1 MKRIRVRANFADAVA
16 RAGLSMTNFAEA
28 AGVNRTTLYALINPA
43 QHPGRRGGM
52 QRATAWK
59 LAKAYAVAAGVDEQ
73 EAFDRLLFEEEIEE
87 DLAPAAALPGGSLS
101 RSGVH

>member
-1 MKRIRVRANFADAVA
+1 MKRIRVRSDFADAIA
-16 RAGLSMTNFAEA
+16 RACLSMTDFAET

-59 LAKAYAVAAGVDEQ
+59 LAKAYAGVTGVDEQ
-73 EAFDRLLFEEEIEE
+73 EAFDRLLVEEEIEE
-87 DLAPAAALPGGSLS
+87 VVAPAAGLPSGSLN
-101 RSGVH
+101 RSGVR